1 MWAVVPI
8 KDFTNAKERLSQ
20 ILSPQER
27 HSLARAMAEDVL
39 RSLLG
44 VSELDGVAVVTRDA
58 EAQALCAEL
67 GIRVLIEAENQGQT
81 AAVMAASRT
90 LMDEDVKSVLTIPGD
105 VPLVLPQ
112 DIRSVLAAH
121 GESPA
126 MTIVPARDHQGSN
139 CVALSPPGCVSLRF
153 GNNSFY
159 PHLDAARQT
168 GIEPLTVESENLG
181 LDIDTPDDLEEL
193 VHHSVRTRAQE
204 FLVALGAGHHRF
216 GQMPNDRTLEPER
229 PSVVAGDAK

>member
-27 HSLARAMAEDVL
+27 RSLARAMAEDVL

-44 VSELDGVAVVTRDA
+44 VSELEGIAVVTRDA
-58 EAQALCAEL
+58 EAQALCEEL

-81 AAVMAASRT
+81 SAVMAASRT
-90 LMDEDVKSVLTIPGD
+90 LKDEDVESVLTIPGD

-121 GESPA
+121 GGSPA
-126 MTIVPARDHQGSN
+126 MTIVPARDYQGSN
-139 CVALSPPGCVSLRF
+139 CV
-153 GNNSFY
+153 
-159 PHLDAARQT
+159 
-168 GIEPLTVESENLG
+168 
-181 LDIDTPDDLEEL
+181 TPFTAWMRDLE
-193 VHHSVRTRAQE
+193 VRGQQLLSAPRCRASD
-204 FLVALGAGHHRF
+204 GY
-216 GQMPNDRTLEPER
+216 RTVNGGVGKPR
-229 PSVVAGDAK
+229 PRYRYTGRS

>member
-8 KDFTNAKERLSQ
+8 KDFANAKERLSQ

-44 VSELDGVAVVTRDA
+44 VSELDGIAVVTRDA

-81 AAVMAASRT
+81 AAVMVASWT
-90 LMDEDVKSVLTIPGD
+90 LKDEDVESVLTIPGD

-112 DIRSVLAAH
+112 DIRPVLAAH

-126 MTIVPARDHQGSN
+126 MTIVPARDYQGSN
-139 CVALSPPGCVSLRF
+139 CVVLSPPGFVSLRF
-153 GNNSFY
+153 GDNSFY

-193 VHHSVRTRAQE
+193 VHYPVRTRAQE
-204 FLVALGAGHHRF
+204 VLVALGAGHRF
-216 GQMPNDRTLEPER
+216 GQIPNDRTPEPER
-229 PSVVAGDAK
+229 PFVVAGDAE

>member
-20 ILSPQER
+20 ILSLQER
-27 HSLARAMAEDVL
+27 HILARAMAEDVL

-44 VSELDGVAVVTRDA
+44 VSELEGIAVVTRDA

-67 GIRVLIEAENQGQT
+67 GVRVLTEAENQGQT
-81 AAVMAASRT
+81 VAVMVASRT
-90 LMDEDVKSVLTIPGD
+90 LKDEGVDSVLTIPGD

-112 DIRSVLAAH
+112 DIQSVLAAH

-139 CVALSPPGCVSLRF
+139 CVTLSPPGCVTLRF
-153 GNNSFY
+153 GDNSFY
-159 PHLDAARQT
+159 PHLDAARQK
-168 GIEPLTVESENLG
+168 GIEPLTVELENLG

-193 VHHSVRTRAQE
+193 VRQPVRTRAQE
-204 FLVALGAGHHRF
+204 FLAAAGVGSRF
-216 GQMPNDRTLEPER
+216 GQISSDPAPEAKR
-229 PSVVAGDAK
+229 PSMAAGGAK